1 MNPLTERFFALP
13 INTIE
18 RLEKTIDLVF
28 EKVLYLFYFLY
39 AFYFHIF

>member
-1 MNPLTERFFALP
+1 MASLTENFKALP

-28 EKVLYLFYFLY
+28 EKVIYKKY
-39 AFYFHIF
+39 I